1 MEILKMKLLSKLRLG
16 AVVCLLGFGT
26 VSSMA
31 VDEFNKFV
39 LHFVDSVEASKL
51 LSTPDKNTNN
61 WGKFDIEARMGRSGA
76 TRAEIMDMLKG
87 CTRDFTQADKDSL
100 FKAFTIFDDSL
111 TAKGLSLPL
120 PQEFTL
126 VKTTMEEEGNAGAY
140 TRGDIICVSEDVM
153 KKVTADRLAWLV
165 AHETFHVL
173 TRDNPDFRRKMYSL
187 IGFTVLD
194 KEIEFSKDVTDR
206 RISNPDVNRYDSYA
220 MLTVDGVKSPYT
232 MVIYSDRDYAG
243 GSFFDYM
250 KIGLIPLDGNFEPV
264 KRDGKTVIVP
274 LERATDFYDLVGKN
288 TDYVINPEECLADNF
303 ATAICGTNK
312 KLPTPELSV
321 RIISAI
327 RDEAKAL
334 GK

>member
-87 CTRDFTQADKDSL
+87 CTRNFTQADKDSL

-126 VKTTMEEEGNAGAY
+126 VKTTMGEEGNAGAY

-264 KRDGKTVIVP
+264 KSGGKTVIVP

-312 KLPTPELSV
+312 KLPTPELSM